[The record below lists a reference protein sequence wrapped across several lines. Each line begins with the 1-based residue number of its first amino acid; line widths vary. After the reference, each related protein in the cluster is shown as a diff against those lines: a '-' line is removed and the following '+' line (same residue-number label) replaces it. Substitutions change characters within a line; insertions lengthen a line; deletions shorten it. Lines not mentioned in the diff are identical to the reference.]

1 MHTHPPLQA
10 AGIATHPLPTRPAWE
25 RLATRPFRVVALSAA
40 ILAMSIVDLYLTI
53 LYLTHTGMSE
63 ANPLA
68 RAIIAYQSPLVL
80 ALWKLTT
87 VAFSVGILFL
97 VRHRRSAEVGAWV
110 GFLVLGLLMSHW
122 TRYITELS
130 DLKAEIGPTAM
141 QMDDAWV
148 FFDPAP
154 ATRRTP

>member
-1 MHTHPPLQA
+1 MPA
-10 AGIATHPLPTRPAWE
+10 AALVRPVSAARTGWD
-25 RLATRPFRVVALSAA
+25 RLGSRAFRVVALSAA
-40 ILAMSIVDLYLTI
+40 ILAMSLVDLYLTI

-110 GFLVLGLLMSHW
+110 GFVVLGLLMSHW

-148 FFDPAP
+148 FFDPA
-154 ATRRTP
+154 ATTQLIP